1 MWYNRNAYNTQK
13 TLKKSSKKSSKK
25 LPKKGLTNEGK
36 CGIINE
42 LSDKNR

>member
-1 MWYNRNAYNTQK
+1 MWYNRKAYNTQK
-13 TLKKSSKKSSKK
+13 TLKKSSKKSSKTSE
-25 LPKKGLTNEGK
+25 KGLTNEEK